1 MLEHCRAIVLQTIP
15 YSENSLI
22 LKCYTDKHGLQSYM
36 VNGLRGKKSVVK
48 PSHLQ
53 TLTLLEL
60 EVYHQ
65 QNKNL
70 QRIKELRCLPI
81 LQSLHFNPYKRTVAM
96 FVAELLGKVLRE
108 ENQADEQ
115 LFSFL
120 FTAVQMADLS
130 EGKLANYPVY
140 FMVHLSKYLG
150 FFPKDNYS
158 DLNSF
163 FSLNEGFFIPQAPHT
178 KDYCNKDIA
187 KELHFLLQLNFK
199 DALDESLL
207 LQHRKTLL
215 QKMLR
220 YYQLHLLL
228 FGELKS
234 PQILHEVFAD

>member
-1 MLEHCRAIVLQTIP
+1 
-15 YSENSLI
+15 
-22 LKCYTDKHGLQSYM
+22 
-36 VNGLRGKKSVVK
+36 
-48 PSHLQ
+48 
-53 TLTLLEL
+53 
-60 EVYHQ
+60 
-65 QNKNL
+65 
-70 QRIKELRCLPI
+70 
-81 LQSLHFNPYKRTVAM
+81 M

-163 FSLNEGFFIPQAPHT
+163 FSLNEGVFIPQAPHT
-178 KDYCNKDIA
+178 KDYCNKDTA